1 MTLQRLLTAALG
13 CCAVE
18 KKQWISIC
26 VSFDFQAFVFPS
38 QDTRKFSQ
46 PVNDLFIIY
55 HRFSKLVFPFHSS
68 RCVTTQSDLQRYR
81 TASLQ
86 RVNRLSSDCVS
97 SWGPVL
103 TCSSTA
109 CSASQP
115 VTAGTG
121 SSPPCYPEISG
132 RTWMD
137 GYITIIWANHP
148 IKNKINVP
156 IKHVKLG
163 WISKLKGMK
172 LK

>member
-81 TASLQ
+81 TAYSEWIGYPLTAFLREVLCWLARPQPVLPLSLWQ
-86 RVNRLSSDCVS
+86 LGQAPAPLLSWNKWKDMDGWIYYYHLSKSSD
-97 SWGPVL
+97 
-103 TCSSTA
+103 
-109 CSASQP
+109 
-115 VTAGTG
+115 
-121 SSPPCYPEISG
+121 
-132 RTWMD
+132 
-137 GYITIIWANHP
+137 
-148 IKNKINVP
+148 
-156 IKHVKLG
+156 
-163 WISKLKGMK
+163 
-172 LK
+172 

>member
-55 HRFSKLVFPFHSS
+55 HCFSKLVFPFHSS
-68 RCVTTQSDLQRYR
+68 RCVTTQSDLQRYFF
-81 TASLQ
+81 TASESVILWLRFFVRSCADLLVHSLFCLSACDSWDRLQ
-86 RVNRLSSDCVS
+86 
-97 SWGPVL
+97 
-103 TCSSTA
+103 
-109 CSASQP
+109 
-115 VTAGTG
+115 
-121 SSPPCYPEISG
+121 PPCYPEISG